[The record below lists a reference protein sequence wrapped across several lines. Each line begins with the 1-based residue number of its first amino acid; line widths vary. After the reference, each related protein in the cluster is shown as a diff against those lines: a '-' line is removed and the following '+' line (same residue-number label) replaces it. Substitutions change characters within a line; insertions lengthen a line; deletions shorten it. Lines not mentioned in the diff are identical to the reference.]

1 MQLGEMMLTKH
12 KFTRMVEDCV
22 HLKKLSYIDAIVH
35 LCEKNNLEIEDV
47 KKYLS
52 DPVKEKLEAEAMQLN
67 FLPRQQQLPI

>member
-22 HLKKLSYIDAIVH
+22 HQKNLSYIDAIVH